1 VRLASGPTYARLVTT
16 DTLPGNVMVGTRS
29 EVAEGSGQTLARAGA
44 GRVALVVLVAATAA
58 AIPLGAVS
66 HAPVQ
71 LPLLAAA
78 LGAFAVV
85 LFRERRA
92 PFLSRR
98 LVVGASA
105 ALMLAAVLTPPT
117 SSKDIWAHV
126 MYGRIVSVHHASP
139 YVHVPADYPSDPT
152 VARMAAAWRHTPS
165 VYGPAFTAVSAVG
178 TAAAGGSPLAQRLF
192 FQVLS
197 ALAVMLALL
206 LLARRGADTGALAFV
221 GLNPVVVAVVAG
233 GHNDLL
239 VGVAVLAGVL
249 AARDERA
256 VRAGVFLAVAVLIK
270 VAAALSL
277 VAVVAWMLMR
287 FGWRPAARAA
297 ATAGGAVAVGY
308 ALAGGS
314 AALAPL
320 RAASSWHSKASLWTF
335 PISWIERSVLGL
347 RSTHA
352 HALGTAAVAVAVVV
366 AAVVVASRL
375 RDVDPAMAAGG
386 AALVYL
392 LVGAYVLPWYAG
404 WALPV
409 LALAWRSRL
418 ALLAQLQASLLLL
431 VYVDRP
437 GVHSVVFHHLVGTVA
452 THVVPVVEG
461 AILLALVVVSVRRL
475 TTARVGA
482 LA

>member
-1 VRLASGPTYARLVTT
+1 
-16 DTLPGNVMVGTRS
+16 MVGTRS
-29 EVAEGSGQTLARAGA
+29 TV
-44 GRVALVVLVAATAA
+44 GRIALVVLMAATVAAM
-58 AIPLGAVS
+58 PLGAVA

-71 LPLLAAA
+71 LPLLAVA
-78 LGAFAVV
+78 LAAFAVV
-85 LFRERRA
+85 LLCERRA

-98 LVVGASA
+98 MVIGVSG

-139 YVHVPADYPSDPT
+139 YVQVPADYPSDPT
-152 VARMAAAWRHTPS
+152 LARTAPAWRHTPS
-165 VYGPAFTAVSAVG
+165 VYGPAFTAVSAAG
-178 TAAAGGSPLAQRLF
+178 TAVAGDSPLAQRLF

-197 ALAVMLALL
+197 GLAVMLALV
-206 LLARRGADTGALAFV
+206 LLARRRADPGALAFV
-221 GLNPVVVAVVAG
+221 GLNPVVAAIVVG

-239 VGVAVLAGVL
+239 VGVALLAAVL
-249 AARDERA
+249 AAGTGSA
-256 VRAGVFLAVAVLIK
+256 GRAGAFGGLAVLVKVSAVLP
-270 VAAALSL
+270 L
-277 VAVVAWMLMR
+277 VAVVAWMATR
-287 FGWRPAARAA
+287 YGWRPGVRAA
-297 ATAGGAVAVGY
+297 LTAVAVTAGGY
-308 ALAGGS
+308 ALAGGT
-314 AALAPL
+314 AALSPL
-320 RAASSWHSKASLWTF
+320 HEASTWHSKASLWTF

-347 RSTHA
+347 RGAHA
-352 HALGTAAVAVAVVV
+352 HALGTAAAAVAVAA

-375 RDVDPAMAAGG
+375 RDLDPALAAGG

-437 GVHSVVFHHLVGTVA
+437 GVHSVVFHQVVGTVA
-452 THVVPVVEG
+452 THVLPVVEG
-461 AILLALVVVSVRRL
+461 AVLLALVVASVRRL

-482 LA
+482 FA